1 MNARELLNALDAF
14 EQEKGISKEI
24 VIDALKEAL
33 EKAYKKHTDPDA
45 LCRAD
50 INADLGTIELYELK
64 NVVED
69 VEDDLFEIELDDAK
83 EIKADAKIGDVL
95 EIAVDTE
102 TLSRLAALQAKQ
114 VLTQKIREFE
124 KQTIYDAYID
134 KKDDVIVGTV
144 DRIEPGFI
152 LVNVGKTNAVMKIN
166 HTIPGETFKVGQAVR
181 VYVVDVDKSAQGA
194 AVIVSRTV
202 PGFLKRLF
210 ESEIPEIYDGTVE
223 IKHIAREAGDRAKV
237 SVFSRNKDVDATG
250 ACIGQ
255 KGLRIQKI
263 SNQILG
269 EKIDVINYYDNQVL
283 YIAEALKPAE
293 VVGVSVAEDGKS
305 AVAVVKDDS
314 FSLAIGKRGINARLA
329 VNLVGCK
336 IDIKTLTTAAEEGI
350 EYTTVDQARASYE
363 YEMQNV
369 NTKVEEVEEE
379 EETEEVVET
388 PVKVVEET
396 PVKVEVKVEPKVE
409 EKKAEPKAKTEKPLR
424 MPKFLKEDNVK
435 PSKKEETRSSGNSN
449 SKKKKDDE
457 KETRRVVLSSKELE
471 DIKKKTEEARSYMP
485 VYTDDE
491 LEELEDEYEED
502 SYYDDVDYDEY
513 DKYYD
518 ED

>member
-14 EQEKGISKEI
+14 EQEKGIPKEV

-33 EKAYKKHTDPDA
+33 EKAYKKNTDPDV
-45 LCRAD
+45 LCRVD
-50 INADLGTIELYELK
+50 VNSELGTIEMYELK
-64 NVVED
+64 NVVND
-69 VEDDLFEIELDDAK
+69 VEDDLFEIELEDAQK
-83 EIKADAKIGDVL
+83 INPNIKVGEVL
-95 EIAVDTE
+95 EIEVDPD

-124 KQTIYDAYID
+124 KQTVYDAYID
-134 KKDDVIVGTV
+134 KKDDIIVGTV
-144 DRIEPGFI
+144 ERIEPAFI

-166 HTIPGETFKVGQAVR
+166 NIIPGETFKVGQTVR
-181 VYVVDVDKSAQGA
+181 VYVVDVDKSSQGA
-194 AVIVSRTV
+194 AVIVSRTA

-210 ESEIPEIYDGTVE
+210 ESEIPEVYDGTVE

-263 SNQILG
+263 SNQVLG
-269 EKIDVINYYDNQVL
+269 EKIDVINYYDDPIL
-283 YIAEALKPAE
+283 YIAEALKPSE
-293 VVGVSVAEDGKS
+293 VVGVSMNEDGKS
-305 AVAVVKDDS
+305 CIAIVKDDS
-314 FSLAIGKRGINARLA
+314 FSLAIGKKGVNARLA
-329 VNLVGCK
+329 VNLTGYK
-336 IDIKTLTTAAEEGI
+336 IDIKTLTSAVEEGV
-350 EYTTVDQARASYE
+350 EYTTIEQARANYE
-363 YEMQNV
+363 YELQQKEEKY
-369 NTKVEEVEEE
+369 TKAEEKVEEPLKIVEEQ
-379 EETEEVVET
+379 
-388 PVKVVEET
+388 PI
-396 PVKVEVKVEPKVE
+396 KVEVKVEEKNVE
-409 EKKAEPKAKTEKPLR
+409 EKPKEKPLK

-435 PSKKEETRSSGNSN
+435 PSKKEETRPV
-449 SKKKKDDE
+449 SKKKKEEE
-457 KETRRVVLSSKELE
+457 KETKRTIISSKELE

-491 LEELEDEYEED
+491 LEELDEENEED

>member
-14 EQEKGISKEI
+14 EQEKGISKE
-24 VIDALKEAL
+24 VVLEALKEAL
-33 EKAYKKHTDPDA
+33 EKAYKKHTDPDV

-50 INADLGTIELYELK
+50 INGDLGTIEMYELK
-64 NVVED
+64 NVVEE
-69 VEDDLFEIELDDAK
+69 VEDDLFEIELEDAQ
-83 EIKADAKIGDVL
+83 EVNPNIKIGDVL
-95 EIAVDTE
+95 EIPVDPE

-134 KKDDVIVGTV
+134 KKDDIIVGTI

-152 LVNVGKTNAVMKIN
+152 IVNVGKSNAVMKIN
-166 HTIPGETFKVGQAVR
+166 HTIPGESFKPGQTVR

-269 EKIDVINYYDNQVL
+269 EKIDVINYYEDPIL
-283 YIAEALKPAE
+283 YISEALKPAE
-293 VVGVSVAEDGKS
+293 VVGVAIDEDSKS
-305 AVAVVKDDS
+305 AIAVVKDDS

-329 VNLVGCK
+329 VSLTGYK
-336 IDIKTLTTAAEEGI
+336 IDIKTLTNAVSEGVA
-350 EYTTVDQARASYE
+350 YTTIEQAKANYE
-363 YEMQNV
+363 YNQQEDAI
-369 NTKVEEVEEE
+369 EEVEEIA
-379 EETEEVVET
+379 ET
-388 PVKVVEET
+388 PVKIIEEE
-396 PVKVEVKVEPKVE
+396 PVKVEVKEKV
-409 EKKAEPKAKTEKPLR
+409 EKPLK

-435 PSKKEETRSSGNSN
+435 PSKKEETRSSSSN
-449 SKKKKDDE
+449 SKKKKDEE
-457 KETRRVVLSSKELE
+457 KDVKRTILSSKELE

-491 LEELEDEYEED
+491 LEELEDEVEED
-502 SYYDDVDYDEY
+502 NYYDEVDYDEY

>member
-64 NVVED
+64 NVVEE
-69 VEDDLFEIELDDAK
+69 VEDDLFEIELEDAK
-83 EIKADAKIGDVL
+83 EINPNIKVGEVL

-124 KQTIYDAYID
+124 KQTVYDAYID
-134 KKDDVIVGTV
+134 KKDDIIVGTV

-152 LVNVGKTNAVMKIN
+152 IVNVGKTNAVMKIN

-181 VYVVDVDKSAQGA
+181 VYVVDVDKSSQGA

-223 IKHIAREAGDRAKV
+223 IKHIARDAGERAKV

-293 VVGVSVAEDGKS
+293 VIGVNISEDGKN
-305 AVAVVKDDS
+305 AIAVVKDDS

-329 VNLVGCK
+329 VNLTGCK
-336 IDIKTLTTAAEEGI
+336 IDIKTLKSAVEEGI
-350 EYTTVDQARASYE
+350 EYTTVDQARANYE
-363 YEMQNV
+363 YELQSN
-369 NTKVEEVEEE
+369 NTKVEEI
-379 EETEEVVET
+379 EETET
-388 PVKVVEET
+388 PVKVVEEE
-396 PVKVEVKVEPKVE
+396 PVKVEVKVEEKVE
-409 EKKAEPKAKTEKPLR
+409 EKKPVEVKTKTEKPLR

-435 PSKKEETRSSGNSN
+435 PSKKEETRSSGNS
-449 SKKKKDDE
+449 KKKKEEE
-457 KETRRVVLSSKELE
+457 KEVRRTVLSSKELE

-491 LEELEDEYEED
+491 LEELDDEVEED

>member
-14 EQEKGISKEI
+14 EQEKGISKE
-24 VIDALKEAL
+24 VVVEALKEAL
-33 EKAYKKHTDPDA
+33 EKAYKKHTDPDV

-50 INADLGTIELYELK
+50 INGDLGTIEMYELK
-64 NVVED
+64 NVVVD
-69 VEDDLFEIELDDAK
+69 VEDDLFEIELEDAR
-83 EIKADAKIGDVL
+83 EVNPNINIGEVL
-95 EIAVDTE
+95 EIPVDTE

-124 KQTIYDAYID
+124 KQTVYDAYID
-134 KKDDVIVGTV
+134 KKDDIIVGTI

-152 LVNVGKTNAVMKIN
+152 IVNVGKSNAVMKIN
-166 HTIPGETFKVGQAVR
+166 HTIPGESFKPGQTVR
-181 VYVVDVDKSAQGA
+181 VYVVDVDKSSQGA

-223 IKHIAREAGDRAKV
+223 IKHISREAGDRAKV

-269 EKIDVINYYDNQVL
+269 EKIDVINYYEDSVL

-293 VVGVSVAEDGKS
+293 VIGV
-305 AVAVVKDDS
+305 AVDEETKNAIAVVKDDS

-329 VNLVGCK
+329 VSLTGYK
-336 IDIKTLTTAAEEGI
+336 IDIKTLTNAVSEGI
-350 EYTTVDQARASYE
+350 EYTSVEQAKANYE
-363 YEMQNV
+363 YNRSIPV
-369 NTKVEEVEEE
+369 VEEPVVDDEVVEDTIKIVEEE
-379 EETEEVVET
+379 
-388 PVKVVEET
+388 
-396 PVKVEVKVEPKVE
+396 PVKVEVEKVE
-409 EKKAEPKAKTEKPLR
+409 EKAQEKPKEEVKSKSEKPLK

-435 PSKKEETRSSGNSN
+435 PSKKEETRSSGNS
-449 SKKKKDDE
+449 KKKKDDE
-457 KETRRVVLSSKELE
+457 KEVKRTIISSKELE
-471 DIKKKTEEARSYMP
+471 DIKKKNEEARSYMP

-491 LEELEDEYEED
+491 LEELDDDVEED
-502 SYYDDVDYDEY
+502 NYYDEVDYDEY

>member
-14 EQEKGISKEI
+14 EQERGISKEI
-24 VIDALKEAL
+24 VLDALKEAL
-33 EKAYKKHTDPDA
+33 EKAYKKHTDPDV

-50 INADLGTIELYELK
+50 INGELGTIELYELK
-64 NVVED
+64 NVVEN
-69 VEDDLFEIELDDAK
+69 VEDDLFEIELEDAK
-83 EIKADAKIGDVL
+83 EINPNIKIGEVL
-95 EIAVDTE
+95 EIPVEPE
-102 TLSRLAALQAKQ
+102 TLTRLAALQAKQ

-124 KQTIYDAYID
+124 KQTVYDAYID
-134 KKDDVIVGTV
+134 KKDDIIVGTV

-152 LVNVGKTNAVMKIN
+152 IVNVGKTNAIMKMN
-166 HTIPGETFKVGQAVR
+166 NTIPGETFKVGQTVR
-181 VYVVDVDKSAQGA
+181 LYVVDVDKSSQGA
-194 AVIVSRTV
+194 AVIVSRSA

-223 IKHIAREAGDRAKV
+223 IKHISREAGDRAKV

-255 KGLRIQKI
+255 KGLRVQKI

-269 EKIDVINYYDNQVL
+269 EKIDVINYYTDPVL

-293 VVGVSVAEDGKS
+293 VIGVAVNEESKS
-305 AVAVVKDDS
+305 AIAVVKDDS
-314 FSLAIGKRGINARLA
+314 FSLAIGKKGINARLA
-329 VNLVGCK
+329 VNLTGYK
-336 IDIKTLTTAAEEGI
+336 IDIKTLQTATEEGVV
-350 EYTTVDQARASYE
+350 YTMVETARASYE
-363 YEMQNV
+363 YSL
-369 NTKVEEVEEE
+369 TEEVVE
-379 EETEEVVET
+379 EETEEAVSET
-388 PVKVVEET
+388 PVKIVEEEPLKVEAKVSEPVKEEKVEET
-396 PVKVEVKVEPKVE
+396 KPKI
-409 EKKAEPKAKTEKPLR
+409 EKPLR

-435 PSKKEETRSSGNSN
+435 PSKKEETRSVSSGNKN
-449 SKKKKDDE
+449 KKKDDE
-457 KETRRVVLSSKELE
+457 KEVKRTILTSKELE

-491 LEELEDEYEED
+491 LEELDEENEED

>member
-14 EQEKGISKEI
+14 EQEKGISKDI
-24 VIDALKEAL
+24 VVDALKEAL
-33 EKAYKKHTDPDA
+33 EKAYKKNTDPDV
-45 LCRAD
+45 LCRVD
-50 INADLGTIELYELK
+50 INADLGTIEMYELK

-69 VEDDLFEIELDDAK
+69 VEDDLFEIELEDAK
-83 EIKADAKIGDVL
+83 EINPNIKIGEVL

-124 KQTIYDAYID
+124 KQTVYDAYID
-134 KKDDVIVGTV
+134 KKDDIIVGTV

-152 LVNVGKTNAVMKIN
+152 IVNVGKTNAVMKIN
-166 HTIPGETFKVGQAVR
+166 HTIPGESFKPGQAVR
-181 VYVVDVDKSAQGA
+181 VYVVDVDKSSQGA
-194 AVIVSRTV
+194 AVIVSRTA

-223 IKHIAREAGDRAKV
+223 IKHIAREAGERAKV

-269 EKIDVINYYDNQVL
+269 EKIDVINYYENPVL

-293 VVGVSVAEDGKS
+293 VVGVSIAEDGKNV
-305 AVAVVKDDS
+305 VAVVKDDS
-314 FSLAIGKRGINARLA
+314 FSLAIGKKGINARLA
-329 VNLVGCK
+329 VNLTGYK
-336 IDIKTLTTAAEEGI
+336 IDIKTLTKAVEEGV
-350 EYTTVDQARASYE
+350 EYTTVEQARANYE
-363 YEMQNV
+363 YESQQNNV
-369 NTKVEEVEEE
+369 VEEETVEEV
-379 EETEEVVET
+379 TET
-388 PVKVVEET
+388 PVKIVEEE
-396 PVKVEVKVEPKVE
+396 PVKVEVKVEETKVE
-409 EKKAEPKAKTEKPLR
+409 EPKKEVKTKTEKPLK

-435 PSKKEETRSSGNSN
+435 PSKKEETRSSGSSN

-457 KETRRVVLSSKELE
+457 KETRRTVLSSKELE

-491 LEELEDEYEED
+491 LEELEDEVEED

>member
-14 EQEKGISKEI
+14 EQEKGISKE
-24 VIDALKEAL
+24 VVLDALKEAL
-33 EKAYKKHTDPDA
+33 EKAYKKHIDPDV

-50 INADLGTIELYELK
+50 INGDLGTIEMYELK
-64 NVVED
+64 NVVEE
-69 VEDDLFEIELDDAK
+69 VEDDLFEIELEDAR
-83 EIKADAKIGDVL
+83 EINPNINIGDTL
-95 EIAVDTE
+95 EISVDPE

-124 KQTIYDAYID
+124 KQTVYDAYID
-134 KKDDVIVGTV
+134 KKDDIIVGTV

-152 LVNVGKTNAVMKIN
+152 IVNVGKSNAIMKIN
-166 HTIPGETFKVGQAVR
+166 NTIPGENFKPGQMVK
-181 VYVVDVDKSAQGA
+181 VYVVDVDKGAQGA
-194 AVIVSRTV
+194 AVIVSRTA

-210 ESEIPEIYDGTVE
+210 EAEIPEIYDGTVE

-269 EKIDVINYYDNQVL
+269 EKIDVINYYENPIL

-293 VVGVSVAEDGKS
+293 VVGAYINEETRS
-305 AVAVVKDDS
+305 AIAVVRDDS
-314 FSLAIGKRGINARLA
+314 FSLAIGKKGINARLA
-329 VNLVGCK
+329 VSLTGYK
-336 IDIKTLTTAAEEGI
+336 IDIKTTTKAIEEGVV
-350 EYTTVDQARASYE
+350 YTTVEQAMADYANRS
-363 YEMQNV
+363 
-369 NTKVEEVEEE
+369 KVEEIIEEVTI
-379 EETEEVVET
+379 EETVEEVVET
-388 PVKVVEET
+388 PVKIVEEE
-396 PVKVEVKVEPKVE
+396 PVKVEVKTEQPKKE
-409 EKKAEPKAKTEKPLR
+409 EKKVEVKQKSEKPLR

-435 PSKKEETRSSGNSN
+435 PSKKEETRSSGNS
-449 SKKKKDDE
+449 KKKKEEE
-457 KETRRVVLSSKELE
+457 KDVRRTVLSSKELE
-471 DIKKKTEEARSYMP
+471 DIKKKNEEARSYMP
-485 VYTDDE
+485 IYTDDE

-502 SYYDDVDYDEY
+502 NYYDDVDYDEY

>member
-14 EQEKGISKEI
+14 EQEKGISKE
-24 VIDALKEAL
+24 VVLDALKEAL
-33 EKAYKKHTDPDA
+33 EKAYKKHTDPDV

-50 INADLGTIELYELK
+50 INGDLGTIEMYELK
-64 NVVED
+64 NVVEE
-69 VEDDLFEIELDDAK
+69 VEDDLFEIELEDAK
-83 EIKADAKIGDVL
+83 EQNPNIKVGDVL
-95 EIAVDTE
+95 EIPVDPN

-124 KQTIYDAYID
+124 KQTVYDAYID
-134 KKDDVIVGTV
+134 KKDDIIVGTI

-152 LVNVGKTNAVMKIN
+152 IVNVGKSNAVMKIN
-166 HTIPGETFKVGQAVR
+166 HTIPGENFKPGQTVR

-223 IKHIAREAGDRAKV
+223 IKHISREAGDRAKV

-269 EKIDVINYYDNQVL
+269 EKIDVINYYEDTVL

-293 VVGVSVAEDGKS
+293 VIGVAVNEETKS
-305 AVAVVKDDS
+305 AIAIVKDDS

-329 VNLVGCK
+329 VSLTGYK
-336 IDIKTLTTAAEEGI
+336 IDIKTLTNAVAEGI
-350 EYTTVDQARASYE
+350 EYTTVEQARANYE
-363 YEMQNV
+363 YSS
-369 NTKVEEVEEE
+369 EEE
-379 EETEEVVET
+379 IEEVVEET
-388 PVKVVEET
+388 VVEPVKIVEEK
-396 PVKVEVKVEPKVE
+396 PVKVEVKVEETKTE
-409 EKKAEPKAKTEKPLR
+409 EKPKEEVKTKTEKPLR

-435 PSKKEETRSSGNSN
+435 PSKKEETRSSSTG
-449 SKKKKDDE
+449 KKKKEEE
-457 KETRRVVLSSKELE
+457 KEVRRTVLSSKELE
-471 DIKKKTEEARSYMP
+471 DIKKKNEEARSYMP
-485 VYTDDE
+485 IYTDDE
-491 LEELEDEYEED
+491 LEELEDEVEED
-502 SYYDDVDYDEY
+502 NYYDDVDYDEY